1 LFSERRFILHA
12 SVAHGGRAAALG
24 EERSGGHAPGPVS
37 VRKKKFSKK
46 ISSRVVKFI
55 DRQEDF
61 IILVSPARACRP
73 SGHRVE
79 GENSE

>member
-1 LFSERRFILHA
+1 MAGVPPRSARSARADARQVRFL
-12 SVAHGGRAAALG
+12 
-24 EERSGGHAPGPVS
+24 